1 MSPMIQKAI
10 DELSHLSDQQIMI
23 LLEIIAK
30 MKSESTIPSQDN
42 TEQLFY
48 SDKNM
53 EHLLKNVQEE
63 NEGKLTE
70 HNLIEVE

>member
-1 MSPMIQKAI
+1 MIQKAI

-30 MKSESTIPSQDN
+30 MKSESDIPSQDN

-53 EHLLKNVQEE
+53 KHLLKNVQEA

-70 HNLIEVE
+70 HSLIEVE